1 MPEGYKTMKTF
12 ETSRELLL
20 SNSVGIGK
28 TDSLPD
34 IASLDNGRLTYSGH
48 SVDVTQVWQ
57 ESYLLMAL
65 HTKLKDLTPTKQIE
79 LLNAYSENR
88 LALTHKFDAVPTVK
102 TAIAGHYLS
111 SDALLSSY
119 FNKID
124 ATKIEELYHLLSSVN
139 STLTKDAILNIAQS
153 ARDLIVTNE
162 QWETVKALE
171 AKEKGLILGRDT
183 LEVAGCFDIS
193 FTSDKQIKASVPFV
207 KADTLP
213 SLVSETLKHVPSL
226 DKLGAG
232 CLVMSFDVINQEG

>member
-1 MPEGYKTMKTF
+1 MKTF
-12 ETSRELLL
+12 ENSRDLLL

-28 TDSLPD
+28 TDALPE
-34 IASLDNGRLTYSGH
+34 IASLEAGRLTYSGH

-88 LALTHKFDAVPTVK
+88 LALTHKFDNAPVVK

-119 FNKID
+119 FAKVD
-124 ATKIEELYHLLSSVN
+124 AITVQDLFNLLLTVKDGM
-139 STLTKDAILNIAQS
+139 TKDTILSIVQS
-153 ARDLIVTNE
+153 ARDMIVSPE
-162 QWETVKALE
+162 QLQAVTALE
-171 AKEKGLILGRDT
+171 AKEKGLILGRNT
-183 LEVAGCFDIS
+183 LETIGCFDVT

-213 SLVSETLKHVPSL
+213 ALVSETLKHVPSL
-226 DKLGAG
+226 DRLGAG

>member
-1 MPEGYKTMKTF
+1 MKTF

-28 TDSLPD
+28 TDALPE
-34 IASLDNGRLTYSGH
+34 IASLEAGKLTYSGH
-48 SVDVTQVWQ
+48 TVEVTNVWQ

-65 HTKLKDLTPTKQIE
+65 HSKLKDLPPSKQVE

-102 TAIAGHYLS
+102 TAVTGHYLS

-119 FNKID
+119 FAKVD
-124 ATKIEELYHLLSSVN
+124 ATTVQDLFNLLLTVKDGM
-139 STLTKDAILNIAQS
+139 TKDVILSIVQS
-153 ARDLIVTNE
+153 ARDMIVSPE
-162 QWETVKALE
+162 QLQAVSALE
-171 AKEKGLILGRDT
+171 AKEKGLIAGRKT
-183 LEVAGCFDIS
+183 LETAGCFDVS

-213 SLVSETLKHVPSL
+213 ALVVETLKHVPSL

-232 CLVMSFDVINQEG
+232 CLVMSFDVIEG

>member
-1 MPEGYKTMKTF
+1 MKTF

-34 IASLDNGRLTYSGH
+34 IASLEAGRLTYAGH
-48 SVDVTQVWQ
+48 TVEVTNVWQ

-65 HTKLKDLTPTKQIE
+65 HTKLKDLTPSKQVE

-88 LALTHKFDAVPTVK
+88 LALTHKFDAAPVVK

-119 FNKID
+119 FAKVD
-124 ATKIEELYHLLSSVN
+124 AITVQDLFNLLLTVKDGM
-139 STLTKDAILNIAQS
+139 TKDVILGIVQS
-153 ARDLIVTNE
+153 ARDMIVSSE
-162 QWETVKALE
+162 QLQVVSDLE
-171 AKEKGLILGRDT
+171 AKEKGLILGRTT
-183 LEVAGCFDIS
+183 LETIGCFDVT
-193 FTSDKQIKASVPFV
+193 FTSDKQIKCSVPFI

-213 SLVSETLKHVPSL
+213 ALVAESLKHVPSL
-226 DKLGAG
+226 DRLGSG

>member
-1 MPEGYKTMKTF
+1 MKTF
-12 ETSRELLL
+12 ENSRDLLL

-34 IASLDNGRLTYSGH
+34 IASLDNGKLTYSGH
-48 SVDVTQVWQ
+48 TVEVTNVWQ

-65 HTKLKDLTPTKQIE
+65 HTKLKDLPPTKQVE

-102 TAIAGHYLS
+102 TEITGHYLS

-119 FNKID
+119 FALVD
-124 ATKIEELYHLLSSVN
+124 AITVQDLFNLLLTVKDGM
-139 STLTKDAILNIAQS
+139 TKDVILSIIQS
-153 ARDLIVTNE
+153 ARDMIVSPE
-162 QWETVKALE
+162 QLQAVALLE
-171 AKEKGLILGRDT
+171 SKEKGLISGRNT
-183 LEVAGCFDIS
+183 LETAGCFDVA
-193 FTSDKQIKASVPFV
+193 FTSDKQIRCSVPFA

-213 SLVSETLKHVPSL
+213 QLVSETLKHVPSL
-226 DKLGAG
+226 DTLGAG

>member
-1 MPEGYKTMKTF
+1 MKTF
-12 ETSRELLL
+12 NTSRDLLL

-34 IASLDNGRLTYSGH
+34 IASLEAGKLTYSGH

-88 LALTHKFDAVPTVK
+88 LALTHKFDNAPVVK

-119 FNKID
+119 FAKVD
-124 ATKIEELYHLLSSVN
+124 AITVQDLFNLLLTVKDGM
-139 STLTKDAILNIAQS
+139 TKDTILSIVQS
-153 ARDLIVTNE
+153 ARDMIVSPE
-162 QWETVKALE
+162 QLQAVTALE
-171 AKEKGLILGRDT
+171 AKEKGLILGRNI
-183 LEVAGCFDIS
+183 LETAGCFDVA
-193 FTSDKQIKASVPFV
+193 FTSDKQIRCSVPFA

-213 SLVSETLKHVPSL
+213 QLVSETLKHVPSL
-226 DKLGAG
+226 DKLGVG
-232 CLVMSFDVINQEG
+232 CLVMSFDVIEG

>member
-1 MPEGYKTMKTF
+1 MKTF

-34 IASLDNGRLTYSGH
+34 IASLEAGRLTYSGH

-65 HTKLKDLTPTKQIE
+65 HTKLKDLTPAKQVE

-88 LALTHKFDAVPTVK
+88 LALTHKFDNAPVVK

-119 FNKID
+119 FAKVD
-124 ATKIEELYHLLSSVN
+124 ATTVQDLFNLLLTVKDGM
-139 STLTKDAILNIAQS
+139 TKDTILSIVQS
-153 ARDLIVTNE
+153 AKDMIVSPD
-162 QWETVKALE
+162 QLQAVSDLE
-171 AKEKGLILGRDT
+171 AKEKGLILGRNT
-183 LEVAGCFDIS
+183 LETAGCFDIT
-193 FTSDKQIKASVPFV
+193 FTSDKQLKASVPFA

-213 SLVSETLKHVPSL
+213 ALVSETLKHVPSL
-226 DKLGAG
+226 DRLGAG
-232 CLVMSFDVINQEG
+232 CLVMSFDVIEG

>member
-1 MPEGYKTMKTF
+1 MRTF
-12 ETSRELLL
+12 NTSRELLL

-28 TDSLPD
+28 TDALPD
-34 IASLDNGRLTYSGH
+34 IASLDAGRLTYSGH

-88 LALTHKFDAVPTVK
+88 LALTHKFDNAPVVK

-119 FNKID
+119 FSKVD
-124 ATKIEELYHLLSSVN
+124 AITVQDLFNLLLTVKEGM
-139 STLTKDAILNIAQS
+139 TKDVILGIVQS
-153 ARDLIVTNE
+153 ARDMIVSPE
-162 QWETVKALE
+162 QLQAVAILE
-171 AKEKGLILGRDT
+171 GKEKGLILGRNT
-183 LEVAGCFDIS
+183 LETAGCYDIS
-193 FTSDKQIKASVPFV
+193 FTSDKQIKASVPFI

-213 SLVSETLKHVPSL
+213 ALVSDSLKHVPAL
-226 DKLGAG
+226 DRLGAG
-232 CLVMSFDVINQEG
+232 CLVMSFDVIEG

>member
-1 MPEGYKTMKTF
+1 MKTF
-12 ETSRELLL
+12 NTSRDLLL

-34 IASLDNGRLTYSGH
+34 IASLEAGKLTYSGH

-88 LALTHKFDAVPTVK
+88 LALTHKFDNAPVVK
-102 TAIAGHYLS
+102 TAITGHYLS

-119 FNKID
+119 FSKVS
-124 ATKIEELYHLLSSVN
+124 AETVQELFTALN
-139 STLTKDAILNIAQS
+139 SANASMTKDSLLALITS
-153 ARDLIVTNE
+153 AKALIVTPD
-162 QWETVKALE
+162 QLQAVTLLE
-171 AKEKGLILGRDT
+171 SKEKGLILGRNT
-183 LEVAGCFDIS
+183 LETVGCFNIT
-193 FTSDKQIKASVPFV
+193 FASDRQIEASVPFV
-207 KADTLP
+207 KADSLP
-213 SLVSETLKHVPSL
+213 ALVAETLKHVPSL

-232 CLVMSFDVINQEG
+232 CLVMTFDVIEG

>member
-1 MPEGYKTMKTF
+1 MTTF
-12 ETSRELLL
+12 NTSRDLLL

-34 IASLDNGRLTYSGH
+34 IASLDNGKLTYSGH
-48 SVDVTQVWQ
+48 TVEVTNVWQ

-88 LALTHKFDAVPTVK
+88 LALTHKFDSSPVVK
-102 TAIAGHYLS
+102 TAITGHYLS
-111 SDALLSSY
+111 SDSLLSSY
-119 FNKID
+119 FAKVD
-124 ATKIEELYHLLSSVN
+124 AITVQDLFNLLLTVKDGM
-139 STLTKDAILNIAQS
+139 TKDVILGIIKS
-153 ARDLIVTNE
+153 ARDMIVSPDQLQAVTD
-162 QWETVKALE
+162 LE
-171 AKEKGLILGRDT
+171 AKEKGLILGRNT
-183 LEVAGCFDIS
+183 LETIGCFDVT
-193 FTSDKQIKASVPFV
+193 FTTDKQIKASVPFV

-213 SLVSETLKHVPSL
+213 QLVAETLKHVPAL